1 MAVHGPADSARVGG
15 LDCMPLLF
23 NPADPVAR
31 ADPYPML
38 AQMRNEDPV
47 HWSPALRAWILTSYD
62 GVKRALGS
70 GEMSPDRLT
79 PFYASLPAATRGSL
93 AEMMR
98 YLNLWIVFRD
108 PPEHTRVRGLVS
120 KAFLPGTINSFRP
133 KIAGIASR
141 LLDELGSDNEVDLV
155 ARFTMPLPALVIM
168 SMLGVSGDYLG
179 RIKAWSDDIMLFI
192 GSAQNTAGKYELAR
206 RGAQEMAEFFRGEI
220 ARRRRDPGDD
230 LLTLLIAARDDRE
243 SLSEEELVATAMLL
257 LFAGHETTTNLL
269 STATLSLIRHPDQR
283 ELFCR
288 RLELAGTAVEEFLR
302 FEAPTHAMTRIV
314 RIDHEM
320 GGKRLKAGD
329 RVFAMINAA
338 NRDEAEFIEPDRL
351 DIGRTPNRH
360 LTFGQGIHFCLGA
373 QLARLEA
380 RIALPLLFER
390 YPQLMTGNA
399 GPVWLDSLIMRGLN
413 VLPVRLRSAA

>member
-1 MAVHGPADSARVGG
+1 
-15 LDCMPLLF
+15 MPLLF
-23 NPADPVAR
+23 NPADPVVR
-31 ADPYPML
+31 ANPHPIL

-70 GEMSPDRLT
+70 SEMSPDRLT
-79 PFYASLPAATRGSL
+79 PFYASLPTATRGSL
-93 AEMMR
+93 AELMR

-133 KIAGIASR
+133 KIVAIASR

-168 SMLGVSGDYLG
+168 SMFGVSGEYLE

-192 GSAQNTAGKYELAR
+192 GSAQNTPQKYELAR
-206 RGAQEMAEFFRGEI
+206 RGAHEMAEFFRGEI

-230 LLTLLIAARDDRE
+230 LLTLLIAARDDRA

-269 STATLSLIRHPDQR
+269 STATLSLMRHPEQR
-283 ELFCR
+283 ELFCK

-302 FEAPTHAMTRIV
+302 FEAPTHAMARIV

-320 GGKRLKAGD
+320 GGTQLKAGD

-338 NRDEAEFIEPDRL
+338 NRDEAEFIAPDRL

-390 YPQLMTGNA
+390 YPQLRTGNA
-399 GPVWLDSLIMRGLN
+399 EPVWLDSLIMRGLN
-413 VLPVRLRSAA
+413 ALPVRLRSTT

>member
-1 MAVHGPADSARVGG
+1 
-15 LDCMPLLF
+15 
-23 NPADPVAR
+23 
-31 ADPYPML
+31 
-38 AQMRNEDPV
+38 MRNEDPV

-70 GEMSPDRLT
+70 SEMSPNRLT
-79 PFYASLPAATRGSL
+79 PFYASLPATTRGSL

-120 KAFLPGTINSFRP
+120 KAFLPGTINGFRP
-133 KIAGIASR
+133 KIVAIASR

-168 SMLGVSGDYLG
+168 SMLGVSGDYLE

-192 GSAQNTAGKYELAR
+192 GSAQNTPRKYELAR
-206 RGAQEMAEFFRGEI
+206 RGAQEMAQFFRDEI

-243 SLSEEELVATAMLL
+243 CLSEDELAATAMLL

-269 STATLSLIRHPDQR
+269 STASLSLMRHLDQR

-288 RLELAGTAVEEFLR
+288 RQELAGTAVEEFLR

-320 GGKRLKAGD
+320 GGKQLKAGD

-338 NRDEAEFIEPDRL
+338 NRDEAQFLEPDRL
-351 DIGRTPNRH
+351 DVGRTPNRH

-390 YPQLMTGNA
+390 YPQLGPGNA
-399 GPVWLDSLIMRGLN
+399 EPAWLDSLIMRGLN
-413 VLPVRLRSAA
+413 ALPVRLRGAA